1 MTHELHAIETT
12 GKIIDARHIET
23 EALLP
28 VGRQVRVLV
37 LLPEASADDIPER
50 EWLIAASNNPAFA
63 FLGDAAEDLYSL
75 EDGEPFVHP

>member
-1 MTHELHAIETT
+1 MTHELYAIETA
-12 GKIIDARHIET
+12 GKVIDARHIET

-37 LLPEASADDIPER
+37 LLPEEDIPEH
-50 EWLIAASNNPAFA
+50 EWLAAASSNSAFA
-63 FLGDAAEDLYSL
+63 FLADAAEDLYSL

>member
-1 MTHELHAIETT
+1 
-12 GKIIDARHIET
+12 
-23 EALLP
+23 
-28 VGRQVRVLV
+28 V